1 MGRDQSK
8 KLVNN
13 LGKFSQPLEKS
24 PATIPSKEIFFSFKY
39 FRQREHFGLSECNSN
54 WFAGL
59 LQRLADISSKGLT
72 EIQTNLKLKEIYRFH
87 SINWEQK
94 NIPIQRKQLN
104 WIPAPILEN
113 ENEFEIVQLNIS
125 TGTGRIIGFW
135 GAKEAKSTFYIVLLD
150 PKHNIQPSQKHN
162 YQVTTTYEASSQY
175 DILANAIQEA
185 LKKNCGNTSCP
196 VKKKLKDIEHLDYIQ
211 YVRLNLEE
219 EKLFAAILK
228 NHTLGE
234 IIVNGLLALPNNS
247 PDIRE
252 KIEKDSDRLISVIDE
267 KASIT

>member
-135 GAKEAKSTFYIVLLD
+135 GAKEAESTFYIVLLD

-196 VKKKLKDIEHLDYIQ
+196 MKKKIKRY
-211 YVRLNLEE
+211 
-219 EKLFAAILK
+219 
-228 NHTLGE
+228 
-234 IIVNGLLALPNNS
+234 
-247 PDIRE
+247 
-252 KIEKDSDRLISVIDE
+252 
-267 KASIT
+267 

>member
-1 MGRDQSK
+1 M
-8 KLVNN
+8 
-13 LGKFSQPLEKS
+13 
-24 PATIPSKEIFFSFKY
+24 
-39 FRQREHFGLSECNSN
+39 
-54 WFAGL
+54 
-59 LQRLADISSKGLT
+59 ADISSKGLT

-185 LKKNCGNTSCP
+185 LRKNCGNTYCP
-196 VKKKLKDIEHLDYIQ
+196 VKK
-211 YVRLNLEE
+211 N
-219 EKLFAAILK
+219 
-228 NHTLGE
+228 
-234 IIVNGLLALPNNS
+234 
-247 PDIRE
+247 
-252 KIEKDSDRLISVIDE
+252 
-267 KASIT
+267 